1 MLIIV
6 CYIDECNEMTCD
18 GNRKCV
24 NADGSFEC
32 VCAEGYREGGINCID
47 IDECLD
53 GDACDENLLEAHRQ
67 ELKLQPQMKLVLI
80 RQLQL
85 RVPALQL
92 RALQLPALQL
102 RRQLIRRHQL
112 PRQKR
117 LFEQLQH
124 YPPLPQKK

>member
-1 MLIIV
+1 MSNNLVGTYECV
-6 CYIDECNEMTCD
+6 CPAGYEVDMNTKDCVDVDKCNELTCD
-18 GNRKCV
+18 GNRKCI
-24 NADGSFEC
+24 NTDGSFEC

-92 RALQLPALQL
+92 RALQPAPP
-102 RRQLIRRHQL
+102 RR
-112 PRQKR
+112 PD
-117 LFEQLQH
+117 
-124 YPPLPQKK
+124 